1 MNMEGWTMPEMAAI
15 LGIDEAAVKMRLW
28 KAGIK
33 PLTTKAVYPAFAL
46 DVIRDVP
53 IRGQHRKRL
62 QDEGS
67 ADEPSMRESGGEFAS
82 SAVKTLDSNNRSKV
96 SYKA

>member
-1 MNMEGWTMPEMAAI
+1 MMDNMNMEGLTMPEMAAI

-33 PLTTKAVYPAFAL
+33 PLTTKAVFPASAL

-53 IRGQHRKRL
+53 IRGQHRK
-62 QDEGS
+62 
-67 ADEPSMRESGGEFAS
+67 
-82 SAVKTLDSNNRSKV
+82 
-96 SYKA
+96 KAETK